1 MLVMHYTG
9 MATAEEALD
18 RLCDPAAQVSA
29 HYLIDEGGAVYRLVA
44 EDRRAWHAGASFWR
58 GETDINSRSVGIELA
73 NPGHEWGYNSFPEA
87 QMTALTALAKNIIQR
102 HPITPR
108 NVVGHSDI
116 APDRKL
122 DPGEK
127 FDWPRL
133 AADGVGLWPATGG
146 AADGDPQSMLAA
158 YGYDI
163 SARHAVAAFQR
174 HFRPAR
180 IDGVADDETTVL
192 LADLLRQTA

>member
-1 MLVMHYTG
+1 MLVLHYTG
-9 MATAEEALD
+9 MATAEDALT
-18 RLCDPAAQVSA
+18 RLRDPAAQVSA
-29 HYLIDEGGAVYRLVA
+29 HYLIDEDGAVYRLVA
-44 EDRRAWHAGASFWR
+44 EERRAWHAGVGFWR
-58 GETDINSRSVGIELA
+58 GETDINSRSIGIELA
-73 NPGHEWGYNSFPEA
+73 NPGHEWGYSPFPDA
-87 QMTALTALAKNIIQR
+87 QMTALAALARDILQR
-102 HPITPR
+102 RPIPPR

-127 FDWPRL
+127 LDWARL
-133 AADGVGLWPATGG
+133 AADGIGLWPTKADT
-146 AADGDPQSMLAA
+146 ADGALRDMLAA

-180 IDGVADDETTVL
+180 IDGAADDETAAL
-192 LADLLRQTA
+192 LTDLLRQAA